1 VRITRILSA
10 GMFSLSVGYSGWLE
24 VRGIVIRFPIVVSRQ
39 NNTEA
44 LAVASKEIELEENA
58 DQTKYKVMS
67 RDQNA

>member
-1 VRITRILSA
+1 
-10 GMFSLSVGYSGWLE
+10 M
-24 VRGIVIRFPIVVSRQ
+24 IRFPIVVSRQ